1 MHFKDLAARN
11 ILVNDDLLCKIADFG
26 LTRSVEN
33 GDSDGEYSVSV
44 SMLSELHSKVSCFK
58 PADLYLTVLLK
69 IDCSYLITLIL
80 GRKDTCEMDSSRSD
94 WIS

>member
-44 SMLSELHSKVSCFK
+44 SMLSELHSKVSCF
-58 PADLYLTVLLK
+58 
-69 IDCSYLITLIL
+69 
-80 GRKDTCEMDSSRSD
+80 
-94 WIS
+94 

>member
-1 MHFKDLAARN
+1 MKAYQFVHMHFKDLAARN

-44 SMLSELHSKVSCFK
+44 SMLSELDPK
-58 PADLYLTVLLK
+58 A
-69 IDCSYLITLIL
+69 
-80 GRKDTCEMDSSRSD
+80 SRFRAMHLA
-94 WIS
+94 